1 MLQLFDQIKYARR
14 MKRVPDSWKPYFLVF
29 SVLLLVLTVVGD
41 RYRSPI
47 EPADHKPDPS
57 HDHGHSHDYDE
68 SSKPSKTLDEAF
80 SQAPDPGSIPVDP
93 VREHRMAIFHYNE
106 GNKFLTKGDWKE
118 AVGNYKMAL
127 HHDPDLNAVY
137 INMSN
142 AYLKGQQYEEAKKTL
157 DTLQAKA
164 PEDPHLYYNLACY
177 YSLTHQET
185 ASLEALQ
192 QSIRLG
198 YKNPDEAQSDPDL
211 TNLRQTTEFQKWV
224 KTL

>member
-1 MLQLFDQIKYARR
+1 
-14 MKRVPDSWKPYFLVF
+14 
-29 SVLLLVLTVVGD
+29 
-41 RYRSPI
+41 
-47 EPADHKPDPS
+47 
-57 HDHGHSHDYDE
+57 
-68 SSKPSKTLDEAF
+68 
-80 SQAPDPGSIPVDP
+80 
-93 VREHRMAIFHYNE
+93 MAIFHYNK